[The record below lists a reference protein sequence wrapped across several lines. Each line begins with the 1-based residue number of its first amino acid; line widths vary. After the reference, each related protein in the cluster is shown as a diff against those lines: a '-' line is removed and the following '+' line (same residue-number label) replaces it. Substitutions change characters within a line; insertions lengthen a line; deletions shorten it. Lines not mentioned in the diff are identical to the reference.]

1 MKQTSNRPAGKCL
14 NARCAFTLIE
24 LLVVI
29 AIIGILASLLLPTLA
44 AAKRKAAQTH
54 CLNNLRQLGMG
65 MTMYLGDNQDVFPGL
80 ASQHNGFQPTDWI
93 YWRTNTGKYP
103 SVEKSPIVSLVGS
116 AQRELFRCP
125 LDRDDTDRLA
135 SADPEDG
142 PYLYSY
148 SLTGYGLDGSDTYN
162 LSGGRNL
169 GMASVFVGDTNNP
182 TAYPFKH
189 AAIQNPSQ
197 KIMLAEEPGSLRPD
211 DKPDNGGIIQDGR
224 WMPSNPDA
232 LTIRHRGRAD
242 VTFADSHVEAVKS
255 EFAEDPVHSRPDL

>member
-1 MKQTSNRPAGKCL
+1 MKTSR
-14 NARCAFTLIE
+14 AFTLIE

-80 ASQHNGFQPTDWI
+80 ASLHNGFQPTDWI
-93 YWRTNTGKYP
+93 YWRTNTALYP
-103 SVEKSPIVSLVGS
+103 PVEQSPIVSLLGS

-125 LDRDDTDRLA
+125 LDRDDADRLA
-135 SADPEDG
+135 TANPEHG

-148 SLTGYGLDGSDTYN
+148 SLTGYGLDGGGAYN
-162 LSGGRNL
+162 LSGSRNL
-169 GMASVFVGDTNNP
+169 GMASVFTTNP
-182 TAYPFKH
+182 PAVYLFKH

-197 KIMLAEEPGSLRPD
+197 KIMLAEEPGSTRADDRPEG
-211 DKPDNGGIIQDGR
+211 GGIIQDGR
-224 WMPSNPDA
+224 WVPSDPDA

-242 VTFADSHVEAVKS
+242 VTFADSHVEAVKP
-255 EFAEDPVHSRPDL
+255 EFAEDLAHSQPDL